1 MEKQI
6 DFEPLKTLILDKGF
20 ADETVQEVI
29 SVLRN
34 YGYGTEVDC
43 LIYDIENAMFSGE
56 LSDYL

>member
-43 LIYDIENAMFSGE
+43 LIFEIENAMFSGE
-56 LSDYL
+56 LSEYL